1 MFDRKRKT
9 GRYKFL
15 YGKSP
20 VLRGKATKRG
30 FRTQIKPKKKKTHP
44 LFKKIRKITIL
55 GLAII
60 LLGISIYGIFF
71 SNYLSIKEIS
81 LKNKELENQNIGD
94 KIKNSISE
102 TLGKNIFLV
111 DTKALSLKVLTAF
124 PELEKVTLSKKYPST
139 ILIDFSEYPLV
150 ANVVNESSE
159 VKKSYIIN
167 AIGFAVK
174 ENYEDKNLPYI
185 KIKSEEPINPQNS
198 IIEPSNLAYILN
210 AKDYFEEKFGMRILE
225 IIYKPT
231 AREIHLLTEKKFYIW
246 LDIQRPFEQQ
256 FKKLKK
262 ALVKLDIYKDPF
274 EYIDLRI
281 AGNNGDKIIYKR
293 RQL

>member
-9 GRYKFL
+9 GQYKFL

-20 VLRGKATKRG
+20 ILRGNATNQG
-30 FRTQIKPKKKKTHP
+30 FRTQVKPKKKTNP
-44 LFKKIRKITIL
+44 LFKKFRKITIL
-55 GLAII
+55 SLII
-60 LLGISIYGIFF
+60 ISLGASIYGLFF

-81 LKNKELENQNIGD
+81 LKDKELENQNIGD
-94 KIKNSISE
+94 KIKDSISE
-102 TLGKNIFLV
+102 TLGKNIIFTN
-111 DTKALSLKVLTAF
+111 TKDLSLKILITF
-124 PELEKVTLSKKYPST
+124 PELEKVTFSKKYPDT
-139 ILIDFSEYPLV
+139 LLIEFSEYPLV
-150 ANVVNESSE
+150 ANVINESAG

-167 AIGFAVK
+167 AIGYGVK

-185 KIKSEEPINPQNS
+185 KIKSEEPINIQNI
-198 IIEPSNLAYILN
+198 IIEASNLAYILN
-210 AKDYFEEKFGMRILE
+210 SKAYFEEKFGMRIIE
-225 IIYKPT
+225 MIYKPI
-231 AREIHLLTEKKFYIW
+231 AREVQLLTEKNFYIW

-262 ALVKLDIYKDPF
+262 TLVKLDIYKDPF